1 MAPRGSTP
9 NSQYTHELVW
19 THSNYK
25 CPLCGRTGRGGE
37 FIADGIDY
45 PVCTRAR
52 NNCLNKIN
60 YHKLKPCDILGAALR
75 CILKGTALYL
85 QENIC
90 ESIGAFLA
98 PENAWV
104 APVVSWAPDMVFPQ
118 GSALRKDQM
127 FEIANEFQVCV
138 SIRGIRKAQAK
149 RLRVDPQCKK
159 LTMWGEAHNFAKAY
173 ARVIRFIDINRLRDG
188 LPPIDETAIFSSV
201 QGTTIEE
208 PIDETAIFSSVQGT
222 TIEEDA
228 QQGQQ
233 QSR

>member
-90 ESIGAFLA
+90 RCIGAFLT
-98 PENAWV
+98 PENLAWV

-118 GSALRKDQM
+118 GSMLCQEQKY
-127 FEIANEFQVCV
+127 EIAIELEVCV
-138 SIRGIRKAQAK
+138 SIRGLRKAQAK

-159 LTMWGEAHNFAKAY
+159 LTMWGHARNFREAY

-188 LPPIDETAIFSSV
+188 LPLIDETELILINNSRA
-201 QGTTIEE
+201 G
-208 PIDETAIFSSVQGT
+208 ETPP
-222 TIEEDA
+222 
-228 QQGQQ
+228 
-233 QSR
+233 